1 MNQKLS
7 CNEAFPLAF
16 LRGNSYDSHN
26 METCVRVVRTEHLQ
40 CSLNQNRLAH
50 RVSCHTEHLQCSLN
64 QNRLAH
70 RVSCHTE
77 HLQCSLNQ
85 NRLVHRV
92 SCHTEHLQCSLNQ
105 NRPAHRVSCHTE
117 KSSAWGASAEKELS
131 APMCPQ
137 EKGKEKDERGDQ
149 NE

>member
-64 QNRLAH
+64 QNR
-70 RVSCHTE
+70 
-77 HLQCSLNQ
+77 
-85 NRLVHRV
+85 
-92 SCHTEHLQCSLNQ
+92 
-105 NRPAHRVSCHTE
+105 PAHRVSCHTE
-117 KSSAWGASAEKELS
+117 QSSARGASAEKELS
-131 APMCPQ
+131 APHVST
-137 EKGKEKDERGDQ
+137 GKRKRKR
-149 NE
+149 

>member
-26 METCVRVVRTEHLQ
+26 TETCVRVVRTEHLQ

-85 NRLVHRV
+85 NR
-92 SCHTEHLQCSLNQ
+92 
-105 NRPAHRVSCHTE
+105 PAHRVSCHTE
-117 KSSAWGASAEKELS
+117 QSSARGASAEKELS

>member
-26 METCVRVVRTEHLQ
+26 TETCVRVVRTEHLQ

-64 QNRLAH
+64 QNRLA
-70 RVSCHTE
+70 
-77 HLQCSLNQ
+77 
-85 NRLVHRV
+85 HRV

>member
-85 NRLVHRV
+85 NR
-92 SCHTEHLQCSLNQ
+92 
-105 NRPAHRVSCHTE
+105 PAHRVSCHTE

>member
-7 CNEAFPLAF
+7 CNEAFSLAF

-50 RVSCHTEHLQCSLN
+50 RVSCHTEQ
-64 QNRLAH
+64 
-70 RVSCHTE
+70 
-77 HLQCSLNQ
+77 
-85 NRLVHRV
+85 
-92 SCHTEHLQCSLNQ
+92 
-105 NRPAHRVSCHTE
+105 
-117 KSSAWGASAEKELS
+117 SSARGASAEKELS

>member
-26 METCVRVVRTEHLQ
+26 METCVRVVR
-40 CSLNQNRLAH
+40 
-50 RVSCHTEHLQCSLN
+50 TEHLQCSLN